1 MKVDVAAAMEFIRNS
16 TDPDK
21 LKTLIAN
28 ARKLGNEEVRHAAQ
42 LRLYAILPSAK
53 PGTVEHDVWQSI
65 YALEGA
71 LAEER
76 GKTVLLA
83 RTRQKIGRDGEIKTV
98 ADLVTGKATEGFT
111 MLIDR
116 SMPELSFEAVALRHP
131 DQFEPAVL
139 EAARQRLAD
148 AGITT

>member
-1 MKVDVAAAMEFIRNS
+1 MKVDVTAAMEFIRNS
-16 TDPDK
+16 SDPGK

-28 ARKLGNEEVRHAAQ
+28 ARKLGSDGVRHAAQ

-116 SMPELSFEAVALRHP
+116 GMPELSFEAVALRHP
-131 DQFEPAVL
+131 EQFEPAVL
-139 EAARQRLAD
+139 EAARRRLAD